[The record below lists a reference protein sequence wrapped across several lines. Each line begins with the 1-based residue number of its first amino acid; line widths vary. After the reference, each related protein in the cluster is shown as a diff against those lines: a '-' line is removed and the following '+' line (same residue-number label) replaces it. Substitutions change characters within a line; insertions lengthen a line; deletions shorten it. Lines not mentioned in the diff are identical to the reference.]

1 MRKRSLIVPIL
12 VACAFVALLAAGSFV
27 TNANTIDDVAWK
39 GDPVPP
45 CFVNAALCGGHL
57 LGTDEVGRDL
67 AARLVT
73 GARVTLGISFLAALL
88 TLAFA
93 AILAALARFGG
104 PVVRFVVMRLG
115 VGVSSMP
122 AWLFLVA
129 LVDVGAHVRSHAGL
143 SWAMLVVVTAAIFWP
158 KMTSLLGSTH
168 SPMPVIDRFF
178 RDWASIVLVLA
189 TIEFFGYGTMPPTA
203 SWGNMLASME
213 ATLQTGWW
221 VGVFPGLCIFATVFA
236 LRAVARYA
244 FSESVEAE

>member
-1 MRKRSLIVPIL
+1 MHRRSLVVPIL
-12 VACAFVALLAAGSFV
+12 VACAFVALLTAGLFV
-27 TNANTIDDVAWK
+27 TNANTIDDIAWK

-67 AARLVT
+67 VARIVT
-73 GARVTLGISFLAALL
+73 GARVTLGVSFLAALL

-104 PVVRFVVMRLG
+104 PVVRFFVTRLG

-129 LVDVGAHVRSHAGL
+129 LVDVGASVRAHMAL
-143 SWAMLVVVTAAIFWP
+143 SWTMLAVVTAAIFWP
-158 KMTSLLGSTH
+158 KMVALLGSAPA
-168 SPMPVIDRFF
+168 SVPVVNRFL
-178 RDWASIVLVLA
+178 RDWASIILTLS
-189 TIEFFGYGTMPPTA
+189 TIEFFGYGTMPPNA
-203 SWGNMLASME
+203 SWGNMLSSME

-221 VGVFPGLCIFATVFA
+221 VGVFPGICIFVTVLA
-236 LRAVARYA
+236 LRAIARYSFA
-244 FSESVEAE
+244 SD